1 MIASFWA
8 VFMVVCIPSSP
19 VHFFSSN
26 PDLPQLSTMEVV
38 EKVQAKI
45 VSTPEMKNW
54 QASVLTTLYE
64 MDKNWE
70 PKKKTV
76 IQKLTTVRNK
86 KRSEKILSATE
97 YHEDKI
103 KDVTAK
109 YREEAAKFNKKNEA
123 NANGEEKSRRGR
135 HRGLDL
141 ERDEFFPF
149 GESRK
154 QDYEYALHQE
164 RSNNGLEVYVIETRS
179 QVKSSDYFEGVYHIH
194 PETFDVL
201 HAELR
206 PAKFPGPLK
215 LLEMRLDFDR
225 LPGGYL
231 VVKTAK
237 VRIHVGLI
245 IKNIRIES
253 EEIYSDYRV
262 MD

>member
-1 MIASFWA
+1 MIASILAMSLAFSISC
-8 VFMVVCIPSSP
+8 FSIPVSSS
-19 VHFFSSN
+19 F
-26 PDLPQLSTMEVV
+26 PDLPELSTMEVV
-38 EKVQAKI
+38 EKAQAKI
-45 VSTPEMKNW
+45 VSTPEINNW
-54 QASVLTTLYE
+54 QASTLTTLFE

-86 KRSEKILSATE
+86 KRSEKILSAME
-97 YHEDKI
+97 YHEDKT

-109 YREEAAKFNKKNEA
+109 YQAEAAKFNKKNEA
-123 NANGEEKSRRGR
+123 IANGEEKRRSGR

-141 ERDEFFPF
+141 EWEEFFPF

-154 QDYEYALHQE
+154 KDYEYKLRQE
-164 RSNNGLEVYVIETRS
+164 LLKNGQNVYVIETRS
-179 QVKSSDYFEGVYHIH
+179 KIKSSDYFEGIYHIH

-215 LLEMRLDFDR
+215 LLEMRIDFDL
-225 LPGGYL
+225 LPEGYL
-231 VVKTAK
+231 VIKAAK

-245 IKNIRIES
+245 VKNIRMES

-262 MD
+262 FD